1 MNQLQKGILAG
12 IAGAIAGAFAYV
24 AHRELNQLE
33 VTEYAIGRPE
43 RGGTPLRLL
52 QLSDLHVHH
61 HLRPRHLRLVETVRR
76 LHPDLILLTGDAVD
90 QWGTAFP
97 LDRLLQLLP
106 AQVPKAAIL
115 GNHDYKSGIG
125 LPTFRR
131 LYARHNAVLL
141 VNESVTYQF
150 GDTRLVITGLDDG
163 LQGVPDF
170 ARAVR
175 ELGPTDH
182 HLVLIHRPMQQEE
195 VLSQLPKINAR
206 RPPGQQLHVGYMLA
220 GHTHGGQITFF
231 GFAPYLP
238 KLSGKY
244 IKGWFNG
251 QLPLLYVSRG
261 FGSSIL
267 PFRYG
272 APPEITLFHYYP

>member
-1 MNQLQKGILAG
+1 MNPLQKRLLAG
-12 IAGAIAGAFAYV
+12 IAGAIAGAFAYA

-52 QLSDLHVHH
+52 HLSDLHLRY
-61 HLRPRHLRLVETVRR
+61 HLRPRHLRLAETVRR
-76 LHPDLILLTGDAVD
+76 LRPDLILLTGDAVD
-90 QWGTAFP
+90 RWGMAFP

-106 AQVPKAAIL
+106 AEVPKAAIL

-125 LPTFRR
+125 IPAFRR
-131 LYARHNAVLL
+131 LYARHNGLLL
-141 VNESVTYQF
+141 VNESVTYAF
-150 GDTRLVITGLDDG
+150 GDTRLVVTGLDDG
-163 LQGVPDF
+163 LRGVPDF

-175 ELGPTDH
+175 DLEATGH
-182 HLVLIHRPMQQEE
+182 HLVLIHRPGQQED
-195 VLSQLPKINAR
+195 VLRQLAGINAA
-206 RPPGQQLHVGYMLA
+206 RPPDRQLGVGYLLA
-220 GHTHGGQITFF
+220 GHTHGGQITFL

-238 KLSGKY
+238 RQSGKY

-251 QLPLLYVSRG
+251 KPPLLYVSRG
-261 FGSSIL
+261 FGASLI